1 MRQKRLPSVLLFGAP
16 GVGKGTQGHV
26 LGGLPGFFH
35 LSTGH
40 MFREIDPKSTLGR
53 KVHEFIGRGELV
65 PDELTIEIW
74 KNAVDARAADGR
86 FHCETDLLI
95 LDGIPRT
102 VRQAELLEEHVE
114 VLRVIHLRASDQ
126 ETMVQRMKGRAVT
139 ENRADD
145 SNEDVIRRR
154 IEVYREESRPVLNHY
169 PSGLLCMVDAL
180 GSPAEV
186 LRAVCD
192 CVIPVQNAYV
202 KSQDAGD
209 KSHVQGKKR

>member
-1 MRQKRLPSVLLFGAP
+1 MPQKRLPSVLLFGAP

-26 LGGLPGFFH
+26 LGGLPGFYH

-40 MFREIDPKSTLGR
+40 MFREIDKKSGLG
-53 KVHEFIGRGELV
+53 KQVQQYIDRGNLV

-74 KNAVDARAADGR
+74 KKALDARTADGR
-86 FHCETDLLI
+86 FHPEHDLLI

-114 VLRVIHLRASDQ
+114 VLRVIHLRASDV
-126 ETMVQRMKGRAVT
+126 EAMVQRMKGRAVT

-154 IEVYREESRPVLNHY
+154 IEVYREESRPVLNLY
-169 PSGLLCMVDAL
+169 PSELLCMVDAL

-192 CVIPVQNAYV
+192 CVIPVQNAYL
-202 KSQDAGD
+202 A
-209 KSHVQGKKR
+209 R